1 LNVIQGLSKYK
12 IIEKLGE
19 GGMGEVYKAEDPA
32 QLRMVAIKVLSKR
45 QHDDPNARTRFI
57 QEAQAAS
64 AINHPNIVTIY
75 EIGETDEHAYIVMEY
90 VDGRTLRNL
99 ITEGSLA
106 SELILKITLQIC
118 EAMGEAHERRI
129 IHRDIKPENILL
141 TNRLQVKL
149 LDFGLAK
156 KLALRGQEPGGPAIV
171 ERLTESG
178 AVVGTLSYMS
188 PEQLRDETLDE
199 RTDLFSFGIVLYEMI
214 TGRLPFAGGNPFEVV
229 ASILK
234 DRAIKITRL
243 PADIPQGMNA
253 IVMRLLEKDRRKRY
267 SSFSE
272 LKRDVEALKRPQPR
286 ETAVNKKPEATAQMP
301 PQRDKPWLQVDQPQA
316 RDSNSSGGRALDRTR
331 SIESVWRMNLNAAAP
346 PTLLVLPLE
355 PVGSSD
361 DSAFIG
367 LGLAHAITTDL
378 AKISGLSVLSKSA
391 RTGQMYEASGGVREL
406 ARELGATILLEGEV
420 MRSGQM
426 IGVMARLTDVET
438 GRVIWGSQYRGDAAD
453 LFSIQDAVCESVAEA
468 LKVSVSSEVRNRIAR
483 PATTN
488 IDAFEFYSKGRTF
501 LERWDVEENTDFAIQ
516 MFDEALKLDQDFAL
530 AYAGLGEAYWQK
542 YQGTRDN
549 VWVDRAIS
557 ASDHALSLDPHQAP
571 VHVSLGIIYHGTGK
585 IDRAI
590 EEFERAI
597 ELQPLNN
604 EAYKWLGR
612 CYTNKG
618 DIERAVGYFERAI
631 EIRPGYWD
639 NYNKLGFCY
648 YIFGRYTDAAE
659 QYSRV
664 IRIQPDNYQG
674 YDNLGGVYLFMGR
687 YEDAAAMHRRAIEI
701 YPNGVSYTNLGT
713 AYFYLGK
720 YEQAIAAYNAAS
732 ELDPRDEVL
741 FRNLGDAYLRVGKN
755 QEAQAQFERAMKLLN
770 DHLSVNPD
778 DARMLA
784 DLAIC
789 QAKLDRK
796 EEALE
801 NIERAT
807 ALEPRNTTLMYE
819 QAVVYALTGRTDEA
833 IQHLSRALDHGY
845 SRAEA
850 ERNPDLDV
858 LRDKPEYVRLIS
870 SGK

>member
-1 LNVIQGLSKYK
+1 VIRALSKYK
-12 IIEKLGE
+12 IIEKLGA
-19 GGMGEVYKAEDPA
+19 GGMAEVYKAEDPA
-32 QLRMVAIKVLSKR
+32 LLRIVAIKVLSKR
-45 QHDDPNARTRFI
+45 QHDAQIAKTRFL
-57 QEAQAAS
+57 QEARAAS

-75 EIGETDEHAYIVMEY
+75 EIGETADHAYIVMEY
-90 VDGRTLRNL
+90 IEGRTLRDLIVSHNL
-99 ITEGSLA
+99 TSDA
-106 SELILKITLQIC
+106 ILKITLQIC
-118 EAMGEAHERRI
+118 DAMDEAHSRRI

-141 TNRLQVKL
+141 TNRNQVKL
-149 LDFGLAK
+149 VDFGLAK
-156 KLALRGQEPGGPAIV
+156 TISVLEQESGGPTVID
-171 ERLTESG
+171 RLTESG

-188 PEQLRDETLDE
+188 PEQLRDESLDE
-199 RTDLFSFGIVLYEMI
+199 STDLFSFGIVLYEMI
-214 TGRLPFAGGNPFEVV
+214 TGKLPFAGVNSFEVA

-234 DRAIKITRL
+234 DKAMKIARL
-243 PADIPQGMNA
+243 PNDMPQGIKA
-253 IVMRLLEKDRRKRY
+253 IAMRLLEKDRGKRY
-267 SSFSE
+267 SSFTE
-272 LKRDVEALKRPQPR
+272 LKRDVEALAYLPGRPTADNKNPEVTTSAEPPLEQPSLQASRAR
-286 ETAVNKKPEATAQMP
+286 ESYS
-301 PQRDKPWLQVDQPQA
+301 LL
-316 RDSNSSGGRALDRTR
+316 SGSQDLSPTKEVILHFSLKG
-331 SIESVWRMNLNAAAP
+331 SAP

-367 LGLAHAITTDL
+367 IGLAHAITTDL

-391 RTGQMYEASGGVREL
+391 REGRAHESAGGVREL

-453 LFSIQDAVCESVAEA
+453 LFSIQDAVCESVVDA
-468 LKVSVSSEVRNRIAR
+468 LKVSVSTEVRNRMAR

-501 LERWDVEENTDFAIQ
+501 LERWDIEENTDFAIQ

-542 YQGTRDN
+542 YHDTRDN
-549 VWVDRAIS
+549 AWVERAID
-557 ASDHALSLDPHQAP
+557 ASDHALALDPHQAP
-571 VHVSLGIIYHGTGK
+571 VHISLGIIYHGTGK

-597 ELQPLNN
+597 ELQPLNSD
-604 EAYKWLGR
+604 AHKWLGR
-612 CYTNKG
+612 CYTTRG
-618 DIERAVGYFERAI
+618 EMERAVGYFEKAI

-648 YIFGRYTDAAE
+648 YIFGRYDDAAE
-659 QYSRV
+659 EFRRV

-674 YDNLGGVYLFMGR
+674 YDNLGGVYLFLGR

-713 AYFYLGK
+713 AYFYLGR
-720 YEQAIAAYNAAS
+720 YEQSIAAYNAAV

-741 FRNLGDAYLRVGKN
+741 FRNLGDAYLRVGKK
-755 QEAQAQFERAMKLLN
+755 QEAEAQFERAMKLLN
-770 DHLSVNPD
+770 EHLSVNPE

-789 QAKLDRK
+789 QAKLDIK

-801 NIERAT
+801 NVERAT

-819 QAVVYALTGRTDEA
+819 QAVVYALTGRAEEA
-833 IQHLSRALDHGY
+833 IEHLSRALAYGY

-850 ERNPDLDV
+850 ERDPDLDV
-858 LRDKPEYVRLIS
+858 LRDKPEYKRLIRTA
-870 SGK
+870 K

>member
-1 LNVIQGLSKYK
+1 
-12 IIEKLGE
+12 
-19 GGMGEVYKAEDPA
+19 
-32 QLRMVAIKVLSKR
+32 
-45 QHDDPNARTRFI
+45 
-57 QEAQAAS
+57 
-64 AINHPNIVTIY
+64 VTIY
-75 EIGETDEHAYIVMEY
+75 EIGETDDHAYIVMEY
-90 VDGRTLRNL
+90 VQGRTLRDL
-99 ITEGSLA
+99 VASGSLT
-106 SELILKITLQIC
+106 SDVILRITLQIC
-118 EAMGEAHERRI
+118 DAMGEAHSRRI

-141 TNRLQVKL
+141 TDRSKVKL
-149 LDFGLAK
+149 VDFGLAK
-156 KLALRGQEPGGPAIV
+156 SLAILERESGGPTVI

-188 PEQLRDETLDE
+188 PEQLRDESLDE
-199 RTDLFSFGIVLYEMI
+199 RTDLFSYGIVLYEML
-214 TGRLPFAGGNPFEVV
+214 TGRLPFAGVNSFEVA

-234 DRAIKITRL
+234 DKAMKIARPRA
-243 PADIPQGMNA
+243 DMPQGMNQ
-253 IVMRLLEKDRRKRY
+253 IVMRLLEKDRGRRY
-267 SSFSE
+267 SSFTE
-272 LKRDVEALKRPQPR
+272 LKRDVEALGHLSARQTAINRKPEVTTKAHPSTDRPWAEAGQPR
-286 ETAVNKKPEATAQMP
+286 GRESNPVGSGAPGRSPSKEAVS
-301 PQRDKPWLQVDQPQA
+301 RF
-316 RDSNSSGGRALDRTR
+316 
-331 SIESVWRMNLNAAAP
+331 NLNASAP

-355 PVGSSD
+355 PVGSGD

-367 LGLAHAITTDL
+367 IGLSHAITTDL

-391 RTGQMYEASGGVREL
+391 RSGRGHEAPGGVREL

-453 LFSIQDAVCESVAEA
+453 LFSIQDAVCESVAAA
-468 LKVSVSSEVRNRIAR
+468 LKVSVSSEVRNLMAR

-501 LERWDVEENTDFAIQ
+501 LERWDIGENTDFAIQ
-516 MFDEALKLDQDFAL
+516 MLDEALKLDQDFSL

-542 YQGTRDN
+542 YQDTRDN
-549 VWVDRAIS
+549 AWVERAIA
-557 ASDHALSLDPHQAP
+557 ASDHALALDPHQAP
-571 VHVSLGIIYHGTGK
+571 VHVSLGIIHHGTGK

-597 ELQPLNN
+597 ELQPLNSD
-604 EAYKWLGR
+604 AHKWLGR

-618 DIERAVGYFERAI
+618 EMELAVNYFEKAI

-648 YIFGRYTDAAE
+648 YIFGHYDDAAE
-659 QYSRV
+659 QFRRV

-713 AYFYLGK
+713 AYFYLGQ
-720 YEQAIAAYNAAS
+720 YEKAIAAYNAAV

-741 FRNLGDAYLRVGKN
+741 FRNLGDAYLRVGKR
-755 QEAQAQFERAMKLLN
+755 QEAEAQFRRAMKLLK
-770 DHLSVNPD
+770 DQLGVNPE

-784 DLAIC
+784 DMAIC
-789 QAKLDRK
+789 QAKLDIK

-819 QAVVYALTGRTDEA
+819 RAVVCALAGRTEDA
-833 IQHLSRALDHGY
+833 IKHLDRALAYGY
-845 SRAEA
+845 SRSEA
-850 ERNPDLDV
+850 ERDPDLDV
-858 LRDKPEYVRLIS
+858 LREEPEYIRLI
-870 SGK
+870 GAGN

>member
-1 LNVIQGLSKYK
+1 MIRALSKYN
-12 IIEKLGE
+12 IIEKLGA
-19 GGMGEVYKAEDPA
+19 GGMGDVYKAEDPVL
-32 QLRMVAIKVLSKR
+32 LRIVAIKVLSKR
-45 QHDDPNARTRFI
+45 HPDGLSAKTRFV
-57 QEAQAAS
+57 QEARAAS

-75 EIGETDEHAYIVMEY
+75 ETGETDDHAYIVMEY
-90 VDGRTLRNL
+90 VEGRTLRDL
-99 ITEGSLA
+99 IA
-106 SELILKITLQIC
+106 SRLLTSDAILNITRQVC
-118 EAMGEAHERRI
+118 DAMAEAHSRRI

-141 TNRLQVKL
+141 TNRNQVKL
-149 LDFGLAK
+149 VDFGLAK
-156 KLALRGQEPGGPAIV
+156 TLAALGRESDGPTVI

-188 PEQLRDETLDE
+188 PEQLRDESLDE

-214 TGRLPFAGGNPFEVV
+214 TGRLPFAGVNSFEVA

-234 DRAIKITRL
+234 DEAMKIARL
-243 PADIPQGMNA
+243 PADMPYSMNRV
-253 IVMRLLEKDRRKRY
+253 VMRLLEKERAKRY
-267 SSFSE
+267 SSFTE
-272 LKRDVEALKRPQPR
+272 LMQDVEPLIRLSARDTSL
-286 ETAVNKKPEATAQMP
+286 NKKPEVTAKAQP
-301 PQRDKPWLQVDQPQA
+301 PAAAPWLQ
-316 RDSNSSGGRALDRTR
+316 SNHPREGESYSAQSASPDRFAPKEIKSRVALK
-331 SIESVWRMNLNAAAP
+331 AFAP

-355 PVGSSD
+355 PVGSGD
-361 DSAFIG
+361 DSAFVGI
-367 LGLAHAITTDL
+367 GLAHAITTDL

-391 RTGQMYEASGGVREL
+391 RAGRAQEAAGGVREL

-426 IGVMARLTDVET
+426 IGVMARLTDVES
-438 GRVIWGSQYRGDAAD
+438 GRVIWGAQYRGDAAD
-453 LFSIQDAVCESVAEA
+453 LFSIQDAVCESVAAA
-468 LKVSVSSEVRNRIAR
+468 LKVSVSTEVRNRMAR

-501 LERWDVEENTDFAIQ
+501 IERSDIGENTNFAIQ
-516 MFDEALKLDQDFAL
+516 MFDEALKLDDDFAL

-542 YQGTRDN
+542 YQDTSDN
-549 VWVDRAIS
+549 VWVEQAIA
-557 ASDHALSLDPHQAP
+557 ASGHALALDPHQAP

-585 IDRAI
+585 LDKAI

-597 ELQPLNN
+597 ELQPLNSD
-604 EAYKWLGR
+604 AYKWLGR
-612 CYTNKG
+612 CYTTRG
-618 DIERAVGYFERAI
+618 EMDRAVGYFEKAI

-648 YIFGRYTDAAE
+648 YIFGRYSDAAE
-659 QYSRV
+659 EFRRV

-713 AYFYLGK
+713 AYFYLER
-720 YEQAIAAYNAAS
+720 YEQAIAAYNAAA

-741 FRNLGDAYLRVGKN
+741 FRNLGDAYLRVGKQ
-755 QEAQAQFERAMKLLN
+755 QEAEAQFDRAMKLIN
-770 DHLSVNPD
+770 GHLSVNAE

-789 QAKLDRK
+789 QAKLNRK

-801 NIERAT
+801 NIERAI

-819 QAVVYALTGRTDEA
+819 QAVVYALTGRTEEA
-833 IQHLSRALDHGY
+833 IKHLGRALAHGY

-850 ERNPDLDV
+850 ERDPDLDV
-858 LRDKPEYVRLIS
+858 LRDKPDYIRSINAS
-870 SGK
+870 N

>member
-1 LNVIQGLSKYK
+1 VIRSLSKYRV
-12 IIEKLGE
+12 IEKLGE

-32 QLRMVAIKVLSKR
+32 LLRIVAIKVLSKGR
-45 QHDDPNARTRFI
+45 HDEQTAKTRFI
-57 QEAQAAS
+57 QEARAAS

-75 EIGETDEHAYIVMEY
+75 EIGETDDHAYIVMEY
-90 VDGRTLRNL
+90 VHGRTLRDL
-99 ITEGSLA
+99 IASRSLTSDA
-106 SELILKITLQIC
+106 ILKITLQVC
-118 EAMGEAHERRI
+118 DAMGEAHSRRI

-141 TNRLQVKL
+141 TTRNQVKL

-156 KLALRGQEPGGPAIV
+156 TIAVLGKESGGPTVV

-188 PEQLRDETLDE
+188 PEQLRDEPLDE
-199 RTDLFSFGIVLYEMI
+199 RTDLFSFGIVLYEMV
-214 TGRLPFAGGNPFEVV
+214 TGRLPFAGVNSFEVA

-234 DRAIKITRL
+234 DKAMEIARL
-243 PADIPQGMNA
+243 PADMPQDMGA
-253 IVMRLLEKDRRKRY
+253 VVMRLLEKDRGKRY
-267 SSFSE
+267 SSFTE
-272 LKRDVEALKRPQPR
+272 LRRDVETLGRLPARG
-286 ETAVNKKPEATAQMP
+286 TAVNRKPEATTKTQPAADMP
-301 PQRDKPWLQVDQPQA
+301 WSKPAQA
-316 RDSNSSGGRALDRTR
+316 RAGEPDPASRSSQNRPLSKEAARR
-331 SIESVWRMNLNAAAP
+331 SGSKVSAP

-355 PVGSSD
+355 PVGSGE

-367 LGLAHAITTDL
+367 IGLAHAMTTDL

-391 RTGQMYEASGGVREL
+391 GAGRAHEAAGGVREM
-406 ARELGATILLEGEV
+406 ACDLGATILLEGEV

-453 LFSIQDAVCESVAEA
+453 LFSIQDAVCESVAAA
-468 LKVSVSSEVRNRIAR
+468 LKVSVSSEVRNLMAR

-488 IDAFEFYSKGRTF
+488 IDAFELYSKGRTF

-516 MFDEALKLDQDFAL
+516 MFDEALKLDPDFVL

-542 YQGTRDN
+542 YQDSRDN
-549 VWVDRAIS
+549 VWVERAIA
-557 ASDHALSLDPHQAP
+557 ASDHALALDPYQAP

-585 IDRAI
+585 IDRAV

-597 ELQPLNN
+597 ELQPLDSD
-604 EAYKWLGR
+604 AYKWLGR

-618 DIERAVGYFERAI
+618 EMERAVGYFTRAI

-648 YIFGRYTDAAE
+648 YIFGRYGDAAE
-659 QYSRV
+659 EFRRV

-674 YDNLGGVYLFMGR
+674 YDNLGGVYLFMGQ

-713 AYFYLGK
+713 AYFYLGQ
-720 YEQAIAAYNAAS
+720 YEESIAAYNAAA

-741 FRNLGDAYLRVGKN
+741 FRNLGDAYLRVGRR
-755 QEAQAQFERAMKLLN
+755 QEAAAQFERAVKLLN
-770 DHLSVNPD
+770 DHLGVNPE
-778 DARMLA
+778 DARVLA

-789 QAKLDRK
+789 QAKLDNK
-796 EEALE
+796 EQALK

-819 QAVVYALTGRTDEA
+819 QAVVCALTGRAEEA
-833 IQHLSRALDHGY
+833 IKYLERALACGY
-845 SRAEA
+845 SRSEA
-850 ERNPDLDV
+850 ERDPDLDV
-858 LRDKPEYVRLIS
+858 LRDKPEYIRLITAAD
-870 SGK
+870 

>member
-1 LNVIQGLSKYK
+1 MIRALSKYK

-32 QLRMVAIKVLSKR
+32 LLRTVAIKVLSKR
-45 QHDDPNARTRFI
+45 QHEGRVAKTRFL
-57 QEAQAAS
+57 QEARAAS
-64 AINHPNIVTIY
+64 AINHPNIVTVY
-75 EIGETDEHAYIVMEY
+75 EIGETSDYAYIVMEY
-90 VDGRTLRNL
+90 VQGRTLRDL
-99 ITEGSLA
+99 IA
-106 SELILKITLQIC
+106 SGWLTPGAILKITLQVC
-118 EAMGEAHERRI
+118 DAMGEAHSQRI

-141 TNRLQVKL
+141 TNRDQVKL

-156 KLALRGQEPGGPAIV
+156 TMAMLEKESGGPPAI
-171 ERLTESG
+171 ERLTEPG

-188 PEQLRDETLDE
+188 PEQLRDESLDE

-214 TGRLPFAGGNPFEVV
+214 TGRLPFAGVNSFEVA

-234 DRAIKITRL
+234 DEAMKIARL
-243 PADIPQGMNA
+243 PADMPQGVSA
-253 IVMRLLEKDRRKRY
+253 VVMRLLEKDRRDRY
-267 SSFSE
+267 PSFTE
-272 LKRDVEALKRPQPR
+272 LKRDLESLTHLLAR
-286 ETAVNKKPEATAQMP
+286 ETADNKKPGPTAGPRP
-301 PQRDKPWLQVDQPQA
+301 PADQPTVKA
-316 RDSNSSGGRALDRTR
+316 SRPRGRGSDSITQGRSRSKEAASRLSS
-331 SIESVWRMNLNAAAP
+331 NASAP

-355 PVGSSD
+355 PVGSGD

-367 LGLAHAITTDL
+367 IGLAHAITTDL

-391 RTGQMYEASGGVREL
+391 GSGRAHEAAGGVREL
-406 ARELGATILLEGEV
+406 ARDLGATILLEGEV

-453 LFSIQDAVCESVAEA
+453 LFSIQDAVCESVAAA
-468 LKVSVSSEVRNRIAR
+468 LKVGVTTEVRNLMAR

-542 YQGTRDN
+542 YHDTRDN
-549 VWVDRAIS
+549 AWVERAIAAGDRAL
-557 ASDHALSLDPHQAP
+557 ALDPRQAP

-597 ELQPLNN
+597 ELQPLNSD
-604 EAYKWLGR
+604 AHKWLGR
-612 CYTNKG
+612 CYTTRG
-618 DIERAVGYFERAI
+618 EMERAISYFEKAI

-648 YIFGRYTDAAE
+648 YIFGRYGDAAE
-659 QYSRV
+659 EFRQV

-701 YPNGVSYTNLGT
+701 HPNGVSYTNLGT
-713 AYFYLGK
+713 AYFYLGQ
-720 YEQAIAAYNAAS
+720 YEQAIAAYNAAV
-732 ELDPRDEVL
+732 ELDPLDEVL
-741 FRNLGDAYLRVGKN
+741 FRNLGDAYLKVGKR
-755 QEAQAQFERAMKLLN
+755 QEAQAQFKRAMKLLN
-770 DHLSVNPD
+770 DHLGVNPE

-789 QAKLDRK
+789 QAKLDSK

-801 NIERAT
+801 NIGRAT

-819 QAVVYALTGRTDEA
+819 QAVVYALTGHTEEA
-833 IQHLSRALDHGY
+833 IKYLGRALAYGY
-845 SRAEA
+845 SRSEA
-850 ERNPDLDV
+850 ESDPDLDV
-858 LRDKPEYVRLIS
+858 LREEPEYARLIAAA
-870 SGK
+870 K